1 MTTKPL
7 VKWVGGKSNIVSSII
22 EKFPSKINNYH
33 EPFIGSGSVLF
44 AFLDAVENNT
54 IDFHGFIYISDKN
67 PLLIEMYRS
76 IKDNP
81 DELIQYF
88 TTLQD
93 EYMNTKTKKEY
104 YYKQR
109 NRFNGLTEEEMSS
122 SQKSALFI
130 FINKTC
136 FRGLYRLNS
145 KNEFNVPFGN
155 YSNPKF
161 PKNEEIQKISDKLQN
176 AYIYNCDFSE
186 AFTRIKENDVIYIDP
201 PYVPLNRTSF
211 TAYTNDGFNEE
222 KHKNLFENCHS
233 MNTIATLIISNS
245 DTEWIRNNFHNYIIY
260 TIDVKRAI
268 HSKNPGSSV
277 NEVIITNNI

>member
-7 VKWVGGKSNIVSSII
+7 IKWIGGKSHIVSSII
-22 EKFPSKINNYH
+22 KKFPSQVNNYH
-33 EPFIGSGSVLF
+33 EPFIGSGAILF
-44 AFLDAVENNT
+44 AFLDAVEKNT
-54 IDFHGFIYISDKN
+54 IDFHGFIHISDKN
-67 PLLIEMYRS
+67 SLLIEMYRC
-76 IKDNP
+76 IRDNP
-81 DELIQYF
+81 DTLIQYF
-88 TTLQD
+88 TTLKD
-93 EYMNTKTKKEY
+93 EYMNTKNQKEY

-109 NRFNGLTEEEMSS
+109 NRFNTENMSS

-161 PKNEEIQKISDKLQN
+161 PKNEEIQKISDKLKKV
-176 AYIYNCDFSE
+176 YIYNCDFSE
-186 AFTRIKENDVIYIDP
+186 AFTRIKENDVVYIDP
-201 PYVPLNRTSF
+201 PYVPLHTTSF

-222 KHKNLFENCHS
+222 HHKNLFKWCHS
-233 MNTIATLIISNS
+233 IYTIAKIIISNS
-245 DTEWIRNNFHNYIIY
+245 DTELIRNEFHDYTIY

-277 NEVIITNNI
+277 NEVIITNV